1 MHEFST
7 MNQIVNTILEE
18 GKRHNAHKITKVIL
32 EIGELT
38 FLGEEQLRFA
48 FDLLTKDTILEGANL
63 DIQKKG
69 IKVKCSCGYEGGVE
83 YEEKEE
89 FHLFI
94 PLLRCP
100 RCNEE
105 VEIIQGRECV
115 IKSVRMEIED
125 VPTA

>member
-7 MNQIVNTILEE
+7 MNQIVNAILEE
-18 GKRHNAHKITKVIL
+18 GRKHHAHKIEKVIL

-48 FDLLTKDTILEGANL
+48 FDLLTEGTILEGAEL
-63 DIQKKG
+63 EIEKKE
-69 IKVKCSCGYEGGVE
+69 IEVRCSCGYEGKIE

-89 FHLFI
+89 FHFLI
-94 PLLRCP
+94 PLLKCP

-105 VEIIQGRECV
+105 VEIIKGRECI
-115 IKSVRMEIED
+115 IKSVRMEMED

>member
-7 MNQIVNTILEE
+7 MTQIVNAILEE
-18 GKRHNAHKITKVIL
+18 GKKHHANKITRVIL

-48 FDLLTKDTILEGANL
+48 FGLLTEGTILEGAEL
-63 DIQKKG
+63 EIEKKE
-69 IKVKCSCGYEGGVE
+69 IEVRCSCGYEGKVD

-89 FHLFI
+89 FHFLI

-100 RCNEE
+100 KCNEE
-105 VEIIQGRECV
+105 VEIVKGRECI
-115 IKSVRMEIED
+115 IKSVQMEIED
-125 VPTA
+125 VSTA

>member
-7 MNQIVNTILEE
+7 MTQIVNAILEE
-18 GKRHNAHKITKVIL
+18 AKKHHAQKITKVVL

-48 FDLLTKDTILEGANL
+48 FDVLTKDTILEGAHL
-63 DIQKKG
+63 EIKKKG
-69 IKVKCSCGYEGGVE
+69 VEVRCHCGYEGGIE

-89 FHLFI
+89 FHLLTPI
-94 PLLRCP
+94 LRCP

-105 VEIIQGRECV
+105 VRIVRGRECI
-115 IKSVRMEIED
+115 IKNIQMEIED
-125 VPTA
+125 VSTA